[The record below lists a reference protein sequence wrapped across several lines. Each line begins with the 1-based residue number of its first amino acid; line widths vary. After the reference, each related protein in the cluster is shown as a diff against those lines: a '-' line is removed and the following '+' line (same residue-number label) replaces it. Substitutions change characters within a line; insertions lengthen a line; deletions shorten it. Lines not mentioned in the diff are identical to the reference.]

1 MEKYDFSKHKFR
13 ASGFG
18 DLMAGG
24 KDLTVKQKET
34 IIAYQEKDKLTPKQ
48 QETLDDLIKKRDTV
62 ELSKGAKTL
71 LRKMR
76 REIKFKRRREINSKY
91 LTKGIELEE
100 PAIDWLSMHHDTMFT
115 NNKERREDEYFTG
128 ECDIKEGYDTKVSW
142 SLDTL
147 PDPEEPL
154 KTIYEFQNRIY
165 MRLWNLKEWTTSAI
179 ALSMLKDEI
188 KRTLYGE
195 QWKWAGEEI
204 PTWRKVEIIKF
215 YCYEE
220 EYFIQMLAAND
231 VVVNQESDE
240 KTMDMFM
247 DFKEIPGHERIV
259 EKTVKFDKKIDD
271 KMVKIAILAREYMQ
285 SIEDEMYKRY
295 IEDQMYKNA

>member
-24 KDLTVKQKET
+24 KELTDKQKEL
-34 IIAYQEKDKLTPKQ
+34 IITLSQK
-48 QETLDDLIKKRDTV
+48 ETLTTKQGETLNDLIKKRDTV

-100 PAIDWLSMHHDTMFT
+100 TAIDWLSMYHDTMFT

-128 ECDIKEGYDTKVSW
+128 ECDIEEGYDTKVSW

-165 MRLWNLKEWTTSAI
+165 MRLWKRKEWTTSSI
-179 ALSMLKDEI
+179 ALSMLEDEI

-240 KTMDMFM
+240 KTIDMFQS
-247 DFKEIPGHERIV
+247 FVEIPMHERIV

-285 SIEDEMYKRY
+285 SIEDEMYTK
-295 IEDQMYKNA
+295 A

>member
-24 KDLTVKQKET
+24 KDLTVKQQET
-34 IIAYQEKDKLTPKQ
+34 IISYQEKDKITPKQ
-48 QETLDDLIKKRDTV
+48 QEILDDLIKKRDTV

-100 PAIDWLSMHHDTMFT
+100 TAIDWLSMYHDTMFT

-128 ECDIKEGYDTKVSW
+128 ECDIEEGYDTKVSW

-165 MRLWNLKEWTTSAI
+165 MRLWKRKEWTTSSI
-179 ALSMLKDEI
+179 ALSMLEDEI

-240 KTMDMFM
+240 KTIDMFQS
-247 DFKEIPGHERIV
+247 FVEIPMHERIV

-285 SIEDEMYKRY
+285 SIEDVMFF
-295 IEDQMYKNA
+295 

>member
-1 MEKYDFSKHKFR
+1 MEKYDFSDYKFR

-18 DLMAGG
+18 DLVAGG
-24 KDLTVKQKET
+24 KDLTVKEKERV
-34 IIAYQEKDKLTPKQ
+34 IAYQEKDKLTPKQ
-48 QETLDDLIKKRDTV
+48 QETLDDIIKKRDTV

-100 PAIDWLSMHHDTMFT
+100 TAIDWLSMHHDTMFT

-128 ECDIKEGYDTKVSW
+128 ECDIEEGYDTKVSW

-154 KTIYEFQNRIY
+154 KTIYEFQDRIY
-165 MRLWNLKEWTTSAI
+165 MRLWKRKEWTTSSI

-195 QWKWAGEEI
+195 QWKWVGEEI
-204 PTWRKVEIIKF
+204 PTYRKVEIIKY

-220 EYFIQMLAAND
+220 KYFIQMLAAND

-240 KTMDMFM
+240 KTIDMFQS
-247 DFKEIPGHERIV
+247 FVEIPMHERIV

-285 SIEDEMYKRY
+285 SIEDEMYTK
-295 IEDQMYKNA
+295 A

>member
-24 KDLTVKQKET
+24 KELTDKQKEL
-34 IIAYQEKDKLTPKQ
+34 IITLSQKETLTTKQ
-48 QETLDDLIKKRDTV
+48 GETLDDLIKKRDTV

-100 PAIDWLSMHHDTMFT
+100 TAIDWLSMHHDVMFT
-115 NNKERREDEYFTG
+115 NNKERREDEYFSG
-128 ECDIKEGYDTKVSW
+128 ECDIEEGYDTKVSW

-147 PDPEEPL
+147 PDPEEQL
-154 KTIYEFQNRIY
+154 KTIYEFQNRVY
-165 MRLWNLKEWTTSAI
+165 MRLWKLKKWTTSAI
-179 ALSMLKDEI
+179 ALSMLEEEL

-195 QWKWAGEEI
+195 LWKWAGEEI
-204 PTWRKVEIIKF
+204 PVWRKIEIIKF

-240 KTMDMFM
+240 KTIDMFQS
-247 DFKEIPGHERIV
+247 FVEIPGHERIV
-259 EKTVKFDKKIDD
+259 EKTVLFDKKIDD

-285 SIEDEMYKRY
+285 SIEDEMYTK
-295 IEDQMYKNA
+295 A